1 MNKIDIIKRLF
12 FNYTKKHINKIILSV
27 FFALLVAGSTSAIAY
42 LLDPAIKKIFI
53 EKDQALIIIIPIFI
67 IVAFA
72 VKGFSLY
79 VAKVLMIGVSEEVRK
94 DLQCD
99 MLNNLVEADTKL
111 IDGKHTGK
119 FISNITNDVSHIT
132 NLISTAVLNIFKDSL
147 TLIGLLIV
155 MFFQNWKLSLVALI
169 MIPLATF
176 AARTLGKRIG
186 KVATEQMLRAGIL
199 NTYLIELFKNH
210 KLIKIFQQE
219 KYEKIRA
226 EKFINDVKEK
236 TIKIATV
243 YVRSSPIMET
253 LTGIMIAVLIFYS
266 GKLVLKNEIDINNFF
281 SFLAAM
287 MLAYQPVRSLATLNI
302 TISQGLSAA
311 KRILP
316 VIDEKSE
323 LVQNKDD
330 SEIKVD
336 TGNIEFKNVSFKY
349 EKKNEIDINNFFS
362 FLAAMMLAYQ
372 PVRSLAT
379 LNITISQGLSAATRI
394 LPIIDEKSELQENKN
409 STEIK
414 VNAGDVE
421 FKNVSFKY
429 EKERKNNTLNSVN
442 IKMLGGKMTSIVG
455 HSGAGKSTILNLIP
469 RFYDAISGDIEIDNQ
484 SIYNCTISSLRK
496 NISLVS
502 QDTTL
507 FDDTIRNNIAY
518 ANLGASQKEIEEAAK
533 YSYASEFIEKLP
545 NKYET
550 IIGENGTRL
559 SGGEKQ
565 RLSIAR
571 AMLKK
576 SQIILLD
583 EATSSL
589 DAETENKIQDAIN
602 FLTKDRTTI
611 VIAHRL
617 STILNSDKIYVID
630 AGTVVGEGTHD
641 QLLANSKVYKNF
653 YEKQI
658 KKV

>member
-1 MNKIDIIKRLF
+1 MKKIDILKRLF
-12 FNYTKKHINKIILSV
+12 FDYTKKHIKKILLSV
-27 FFALLVAGSTSAIAY
+27 FFALLVAGSTSGIAY
-42 LLDPAIKKIFI
+42 LLDPAIEKIFI
-53 EKDQALIIIIPIFI
+53 EKDQSLIIIIPIFI
-67 IVAFA
+67 IITFA

-79 VAKVLMIGVSEEVRK
+79 VAKVLMIQVSEEVRK

-99 MLNNLVEADTKL
+99 MTGNLITADTKL
-111 IDGKHTGK
+111 IDDKHTGK
-119 FISNITNDVSHIT
+119 FISTIINDVSHIT
-132 NLISTAVLNIFKDSL
+132 NLISTGVLNLFKDSL
-147 TLIGLLIV
+147 TLVGLLFV
-155 MFFQNWKLSLVALI
+155 MFFQNWKLALIAII
-169 MIPLATF
+169 MIPLATL

-186 KVATEQMLRAGIL
+186 KVATEQMQRAGIL

-219 KYEKIRA
+219 NYENKRA

-236 TIKIATV
+236 TVKIATV

-266 GKLVLKNEIDINNFF
+266 GKLVLKNEIDVNNFF

-311 KRILP
+311 SRILP

-323 LVQNKDD
+323 LVENENDTQ
-330 SEIKVD
+330 IKITSGD
-336 TGNIEFKNVSFKY
+336 IEFKNIFFKY
-349 EKKNEIDINNFFS
+349 DKEKGNN
-362 FLAAMMLAYQ
+362 
-372 PVRSLAT
+372 V
-379 LNITISQGLSAATRI
+379 
-394 LPIIDEKSELQENKN
+394 
-409 STEIK
+409 
-414 VNAGDVE
+414 
-421 FKNVSFKY
+421 
-429 EKERKNNTLNSVN
+429 LNSVN

-469 RFYDAISGDIEIDNQ
+469 RFYDAISGDIQIDNQ
-484 SIYNCTISSLRK
+484 SIYECTINSLRK

-518 ANLGASQKEIEEAAK
+518 ANLDASEQDIEKAAK
-533 YSYASEFIEKLP
+533 NSFAIEFIEKLP

-630 AGTVVGEGTHD
+630 AGKVVGEGTHD
-641 QLLANSKVYKNF
+641 QLLADSKIYRNF

>member
-12 FNYTKKHINKIILSV
+12 FDYTKKHIKKILLSV
-27 FFALLVAGSTSAIAY
+27 FFALLVAGSTSGIAY
-42 LLDPAIKKIFI
+42 LLDPAIEKIFI

-67 IVAFA
+67 IIAFA

-79 VAKVLMIGVSEEVRK
+79 LAKVLMIGVSEEVRK

-155 MFFQNWKLSLVALI
+155 MFFQNWKLSLVAII
-169 MIPLATF
+169 MIPLASF

-226 EKFINDVKEK
+226 ERFINDVKEK
-236 TIKIATV
+236 SVKIATV

-323 LVQNKDD
+323 LLQNKDS

-349 EKKNEIDINNFFS
+349 EK
-362 FLAAMMLAYQ
+362 
-372 PVRSLAT
+372 
-379 LNITISQGLSAATRI
+379 
-394 LPIIDEKSELQENKN
+394 
-409 STEIK
+409 
-414 VNAGDVE
+414 
-421 FKNVSFKY
+421 
-429 EKERKNNTLNSVN
+429 EKEIRTLNSVS

-469 RFYDAISGDIEIDNQ
+469 RFYDAISGDIQIDNQ
-484 SIYNCTISSLRK
+484 SIYKCTIQSLRK

-518 ANLGASQKEIEEAAK
+518 ANLNASQKEIEEAAK
-533 YSYASEFIEKLP
+533 YSFASEFIEKLP

-630 AGTVVGEGTHD
+630 SGRVVDEGNHE

-658 KKV
+658 KKI